1 MEAVYFVDNYVLSA
15 TFELTKS
22 YDSKA
27 IEYSHTHRKRNNCK
41 NKNS

>member
-15 TFELTKS
+15 TFGLTKS

-27 IEYSHTHRKRNNCK
+27 TKYSHTYGKHNNCK
-41 NKNS
+41 NKKS